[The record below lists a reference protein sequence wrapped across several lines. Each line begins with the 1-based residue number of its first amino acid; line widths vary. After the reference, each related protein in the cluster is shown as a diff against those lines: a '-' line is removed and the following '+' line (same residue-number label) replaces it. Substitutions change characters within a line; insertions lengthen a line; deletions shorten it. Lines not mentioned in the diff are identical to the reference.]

1 MKENLLHEA
10 TIVEGVPE
18 GAGREERKSTVVA
31 DRR

>member
-1 MKENLLHEA
+1 MKENLIYQA

-31 DRR
+31 IRC